1 MDKNELVEEF
11 FFQLSDEDKEEW
23 LNSRKKCKRLFYFI
37 REMGGYLTDNS
48 GNSIAG
54 GDSVEYLHGRVCD
67 FWQDD
72 SIKRKGCLMPR
83 GWFKTIDLTCWGS
96 VHAYLH
102 NNESRIG
109 IPTEVK
115 DKSEEWVKW
124 IGQMI
129 VSHPRL
135 RWIYPELT
143 VVDQSYTKQHTY
155 SASKIL
161 LPRNGIYPDVTF
173 TAIGIYGS
181 SQGGHFDYLDPDD
194 LCGEKAFES
203 PTIMEDSYRW
213 VDNING
219 LLVESDIN
227 SPTSSIIRMKG
238 THWAMGDTYCYIQQ
252 RYPEYK
258 WMITPALKDEGL
270 EDKENITYIQNP
282 EVSHGESNFPER
294 NSTKYYI
301 DMMTNPETKVTFWT
315 QHQNNPGR
323 GGEGLNK
330 FDEAWIKYFQW
341 ETIDDDLYLRCKDD
355 KELFKL
361 SEIPQYG
368 ILDMGGFK
376 EIKLIKK
383 GSVNIQM
390 IGGQARGSIKKFITS
405 FWAGKLKEPSD
416 FADRLVKAHEAM
428 WPHHW
433 DIEPY
438 GQHEFIRKYLVEETK
453 KQGKGI
459 RIWAIN
465 LKQAD
470 VSEGAKH
477 NRITNMIPMV
487 ANGELYV
494 HESFK
499 HLISEII
506 TYPNSLTVDGLDAL
520 GWLRQ
525 LHWSHK
531 ARENVNTTNAEL
543 EQQRLNALGDSR
555 TGY

>member
-1 MDKNELVEEF
+1 MDKVELLGEF
-11 FFQLSDEDKEEW
+11 LESLNDDDKEEW
-23 LNSRKKCKRLFYFI
+23 LDSRKKCKRLFRFI
-37 REMGGYLTDNS
+37 KEMGGYLIDDD
-48 GNSIAG
+48 GNSTAG
-54 GDSVEYLHGRVCD
+54 GDSVEYLHGTICD

-96 VHAYLH
+96 IHTYLH
-102 NNESRIG
+102 NNEARIG

-115 DKSEEWVKW
+115 DRSEEWIKW

-129 VSHPRL
+129 LANPRL
-135 RWIYPELT
+135 RWVYPELRM
-143 VVDQSYTKQHTY
+143 VDTSYTKQHTY

-161 LPRNGIYPDVTF
+161 LPRQGIYPDATF

-181 SQGGHFDYLDPDD
+181 SQGGHFTELGPDD

-227 SPTSSIIRMKG
+227 KPSASTIKIKG
-238 THWAMGDTYCYIQQ
+238 TNWAMGDTYCYIQQ
-252 RYPEYK
+252 RYPEYQ
-258 WMITPALKDEGL
+258 WMITPALKDTEL
-270 EDKENITYIQNP
+270 EDKPHIKYIQNP
-282 EVSHGESNFPER
+282 EVAHGESNFPER
-294 NSTKYYI
+294 NSTKYYM
-301 DMMTNPETKVTFWT
+301 DMMSNPETQVTFWT

-330 FDEAWIKYFQW
+330 FDESWIKYYQW
-341 ETIDDDLYLRCKDD
+341 ESIDGDMYLRCKED

-383 GSVNIQM
+383 GSVNVIAV
-390 IGGQARGSIKKFITS
+390 GGQPRGTIKKFVTYY
-405 FWAGKLKEPSD
+405 WEGKLKEPSD
-416 FADRLVKAHEAM
+416 FVDRLVKAHEAL

-453 KQGKGI
+453 RRGKNI
-459 RIWAIN
+459 RVWAIK

-477 NRITNMIPMV
+477 NRITDSIPMV
-487 ANGELYV
+487 ANGELYL

-499 HLISEII
+499 PLVSGIV
-506 TYPNSLTVDGLDAL
+506 TYPNSLTIDGLDAL

-525 LHWSHK
+525 LHWSEK
-531 ARENVNTTNAEL
+531 IRGGVGRTNAEL
-543 EQQRLNALGDSR
+543 EQRRINSLGNSR